1 MPLLKS
7 QANTS
12 EISEIN
18 VKTAN
23 RALLAFLILPLLSGI
38 SWYLPDNFSFLV
50 FALINSIAIALLF
63 RKALQEFIQE
73 KRFQNFPR
81 WTSIVIVTGI
91 VLAINFGILL
101 FISETVGFFSP
112 HLIQVLERQ
121 ENSLDIENFSNF
133 SILHMSTILL
143 AGAVI
148 VPLYEEFLFRGLA
161 LKAYERAKSPLIA
174 SGVTALLFASL
185 HLSLM
190 RLIAFIPSFFLVA
203 VAVQRKRSWWLAA
216 IAHAINNAIAFGLE
230 FYDNGGVETTKP
242 DSDLVTGLFGL
253 AIATIA
259 FFLGASWLRIFSLE
273 RSKTLEKS
281 ERILTPAL
289 TVVVLV
295 VSGGLIYQLYNL
307 FSG

>member
-1 MPLLKS
+1 MSLLKP
-7 QANTS
+7 QTNT
-12 EISEIN
+12 SEIN

-38 SWYLPDNFSFLV
+38 SWYLPNNFSFLV
-50 FALINSIAIALLF
+50 FALINSIAIAWLF
-63 RKALQEFIQE
+63 RKALHEFIRE
-73 KRFQNFPR
+73 KRFQTFPR

-91 VLAINFGILL
+91 VLAINFGVLL
-101 FISETVGFFSP
+101 FISESVGSFSP

-121 ENSLDIENFSNF
+121 ENSLDLDNSSGFSVLN
-133 SILHMSTILL
+133 MSTILV

-161 LKAYERAKSPLIA
+161 LKAYERAKSPLFA
-174 SGVTALLFASL
+174 SFVTAILFASL

-230 FYDNGGVETTKP
+230 FWNKGGVETTKP
-242 DSDLVTGLFGL
+242 DADLAIGLFGL
-253 AIATIA
+253 AIAIIA
-259 FFLGASWLRIFSLE
+259 FCLGASWLRIFSLE
-273 RSKTLEKS
+273 TSKTLEKS

-289 TVVVLV
+289 SVVVLV

-307 FSG
+307 ISG